1 MSTYL
6 PVVTPYNRTERN
18 PMANKNRRTPRW
30 VLLEK
35 QEERA
40 RRIVFFGLM
49 TIVGM
54 YLLFVLLTGGGR

>member
-1 MSTYL
+1 
-6 PVVTPYNRTERN
+6 
-18 PMANKNRRTPRW
+18 MANKNRRTPRW

-49 TIVGM
+49 TVVGM